1 MRIKYLFGMSILFL
15 FALSFIN
22 CTEDE
27 EGFSGE
33 EIKQALYEMKGTYH
47 GNVRVSGPEG
57 FDITLPDAIAVSR
70 DSLKF
75 KMLLQPFKELIS
87 DETLS
92 DRLLEIGEIEV
103 IAGYHFAQR
112 DDSTINFVL
121 SPKDV
126 EILGGFGAPP
136 TISIVF
142 SKNYGGDA
150 LVSSNF
156 IMFNISPV
164 ELWVNGKKFED
175 FPGLVYHFEGVY
187 E

>member
-1 MRIKYLFGMSILFL
+1 M
-15 FALSFIN
+15 
-22 CTEDE
+22 
-27 EGFSGE
+27 
-33 EIKQALYEMKGTYH
+33 
-47 GNVRVSGPEG
+47 
-57 FDITLPDAIAVSR
+57 
-70 DSLKF
+70 
-75 KMLLQPFKELIS
+75 
-87 DETLS
+87 
-92 DRLLEIGEIEV
+92 
-103 IAGYHFAQR
+103 
-112 DDSTINFVL
+112 L